1 MFRKKILKTF
11 TLGLISLASINFAN
25 AQCGIND
32 PAPFN
37 CNAGDPIDNITINS
51 VSSAS
56 QSAGCQSSGTYIAN
70 GHSLLSTTWTFTP
83 GFAYNGS
90 INGGGGVWSGQAG
103 LWIDY
108 DGDNMFEPS
117 EFTDIGTGN
126 ATSHNFVLN
135 IPSNAT
141 PGQKRMR
148 VRWLYAGN
156 VNSTD
161 ICNTP
166 GSGLGETEDFNVTI
180 LSLGANN
187 VGVTALASPTSSCG
201 GSAEPLSIEVT
212 NYGSNSQSNIPVT
225 AIVTGTIGGNAINQT
240 YNGVIAGP
248 LSQFQSATYNFGNLD
263 FRDGGNISVKLYHGL
278 AVEDF
283 RPNDT
288 LIANYSTVGTPDLA
302 TPSNSTRCGA
312 GQAVLSATTV
322 KSYDSVWWYNAATG
336 GSRIA
341 MGKNTL
347 SPPISATTNFWASA
361 VRVGPSS
368 SIVTQNNGGTYV
380 SGNTSLYNGWGFN
393 INPTKT
399 VSINSIQVRFWLN
412 GTANTVRIYKS
423 TGNGFNTVNN
433 TQLWTLH
440 GEYNVVANPGGGW
453 TTITID
459 PMIVDPGLT
468 GIYIASLGN
477 ELYATSGNK
486 TITNAD
492 MSLSTGN
499 YVYGLQGSNGT
510 GNGWSMDVTLNYNTI
525 CISNRVQM
533 TATVNPVPAGS
544 DFVKGNTYVGTFNSG
559 NTVNPDIVA
568 ESDNIEYNIGV
579 PIGQNQSGYGSVWN
593 VHSFTFLSKGGV
605 AVPNSMYTWTPP
617 SSSNSGLLDFTP
629 SNSWTDSTV
638 IAQVRVRFIATG
650 CDTLINRTI
659 FIAPRPNAQFTGTDA
674 CEGDYHFFTN
684 SSTVSTGMNSYLW
697 DFGDG
702 NTSTLINP
710 IHRYAAAGTYNVR
723 LYATTNYGYVD
734 STSFQVTT
742 FELPTASFEF
752 VNACEGTPVQFL
764 NRSTI
769 PSGSAT
775 YSWLYGDNT
784 TGAGANT
791 THLYNTPG
799 IYMARLIVDV
809 NGCKDDVTKYVTQ
822 APRAQVSFTVPSA
835 TCDNL
840 GLSFDNNTTIA
851 FGTVGYTWEFG
862 DGNIS
867 TNANPMHTYNSFNN
881 FTVKLKASTGFGC
894 IDSASAQVSLIESP
908 KADFSITGNQ
918 CSNEALSFNNNTNTP
933 SGSNAYAWEFG
944 SYGTS
949 NDANPTF
956 SFNVPGTYNVKLTAA
971 NPNGCFSSK
980 IIPITIGEKP
990 VASFFAENVCEGNDV
1005 MFQNGSAGVGTLTYN
1020 WDFDNGGAGSTDFNP
1035 SVSLTPGDY
1044 DVKLTVSNNGCADE
1058 LIKTVSVFANPTA
1071 APTVTSANSGVGFMQ
1086 FNSNATGAA
1095 TYTWYFGNGA
1105 TSNDENPKYQ
1115 YPFDGI
1121 YNVSLVVESSEGC
1134 RNNYSLSANVN
1145 RLSINAAGLASLVN
1159 VYPNPNAGQFNID
1172 LNIQDKS
1179 NVNVKMVN
1187 LLGQTVKTFTH
1198 DEVNSGSIKVDSS
1211 TLAAGIYLIEVVNG
1225 NDRASIKVTVTK

>member
-1 MFRKKILKTF
+1 MFRKKILKTL
-11 TLGLISLASINFAN
+11 TLGLFSLASINFAN

-32 PAPFN
+32 PAPLN
-37 CNAGDPIDNITINS
+37 CNAGDPLDNVTINS
-51 VSSAS
+51 ISSSA
-56 QSAGCQSSGTYIAN
+56 QSAGCQTSGTYIAQA
-70 GHSLLSTTWTFTP
+70 HSLLSTTWTFTP
-83 GFAYNGS
+83 GLSYNGS
-90 INGGGGVWSGQAG
+90 VTGGGGSWTGQAG

-108 DGDNMFEPS
+108 DADNQFEPS

-126 ATSHNFVLN
+126 ALSHNFVLN
-135 IPSNAT
+135 IPANAI
-141 PGQKRMR
+141 PGQRRMR
-148 VRWLYAGN
+148 VRWRYAGN
-156 VNSTD
+156 VSSTD
-161 ICNTP
+161 ICNNF
-166 GSGLGETEDFNVTI
+166 GLGETEDFNVTI
-180 LSLGANN
+180 LSLGADN
-187 VGVTALASPTSSCG
+187 VGVSGMPSPSSGCGSPTE
-201 GSAEPLSIEVT
+201 AIQIAVT
-212 NYGSNSQSNIPVT
+212 NFGTNVQSNIPVT
-225 AIVTGTIGGNAINQT
+225 AVVTGTVNGNAINQT

-248 LSQFQSATYNFGNLD
+248 LSQFQSATYNFGTINTSN
-263 FRDGGNISVKLYHGL
+263 GANISVKLYHGL
-278 AVEDF
+278 AVDNF
-283 RPNDT
+283 RANDT
-288 LIANYSTVGTPDLA
+288 LVSAYSTVGTPADP
-302 TPSNSTRCGA
+302 TTQNSTRCGA
-312 GQAVLSATTV
+312 GRAQLSATPGNAN
-322 KSYDSVWWYNAATG
+322 DSIWWFDAATG
-336 GSRIA
+336 GNRVAIGRNS
-341 MGKNTL
+341 L
-347 SPPISATTNFWASA
+347 SPQISATTNYWAMATRLGSNSTLA
-361 VRVGPSS
+361 TPNSTAYCVSFNTSIHNGWAFNVNPTRTIVVNSVG
-368 SIVTQNNGGTYV
+368 VAMWL
-380 SGNTSLYNGWGFN
+380 GNTS
-393 INPTKT
+393 TQ
-399 VSINSIQVRFWLN
+399 VSVYYSR
-412 GTANTVRIYKS
+412 GNT
-423 TGNGFNTVNN
+423 FNTVANSS
-433 TQLWTLH
+433 LWTLH
-440 GEYNVVANPGGGW
+440 GTYTVTSAPGGL
-453 TTITID
+453 TNVNIA
-459 PMIVDPGLT
+459 PLVLDPGIT
-468 GIYIASLGN
+468 GIYIAVLGN
-477 ELYATSGNK
+477 DCYAGAGAGTF
-486 TITNAD
+486 TNAD
-492 MSLSTGN
+492 LSITTGA
-499 YVYGLQGSNGT
+499 YVYGLNGA
-510 GNGWSMDVTLNYNTI
+510 NGWGTSYTMVTSLGYTTI
-525 CISNRVQM
+525 CASNRVPM

-544 DFVKGNTYVGTFNSG
+544 DFVKGNTYVGTYNSG

-579 PIGQNQSGYGSVWN
+579 PIGENQSGYGTVWN
-593 VHSFTFLSKGGV
+593 VHSFTFLSQGGV

-617 SSSNSGLLDFTP
+617 TNSNSGLLDFTP
-629 SNSWTDSTV
+629 TNAWTDSTV
-638 IAQVRVRFIATG
+638 IAQVRVRYIATG

-659 FIAPRPNAQFTGTDA
+659 FIAPRPDAQFTGTDA

-684 SSTVSTGMNSYLW
+684 SSTVSSGMNSYLW

-710 IHRYAAAGTYNVR
+710 IHRYATAGTYNVR

-752 VNACEGTPVQFL
+752 INACEGTPVQFL
-764 NRSTI
+764 DRSTI
-769 PSGSAT
+769 PAGSAT
-775 YSWLYGDNT
+775 YNWLFGDNT
-784 TGAGANT
+784 LGTGANT
-791 THLYNTPG
+791 SHLYNTPG

-809 NGCKDDVTKYVTQ
+809 NGCKDEVTKYVTQ
-822 APRAQVSFTVPSA
+822 APRAQVAFTVPSA

-851 FGTVGYTWEFG
+851 FGTVGYTWDFG
-862 DGNIS
+862 DGYES
-867 TNANPMHTYNSFNN
+867 TNANPMHTYNSYNN

-894 IDSASAQVSLIESP
+894 VDSASAQVSLIESP
-908 KADFSITGNQ
+908 KADFSISGNQ
-918 CSNEALSFNNNTNTP
+918 CSNEALTFNNSTNTP
-933 SGSNAYAWEFG
+933 GGSNVYSWEFG

-949 NDANPTF
+949 TDANPTF
-956 SFNVPGTYNVKLTAA
+956 SFSVPGTYNVKLTAA

-1005 MFQNGSAGVGTLTYN
+1005 MFQNGSAGVGNLTYN

-1035 SVSLTPGDY
+1035 SVTLTPGDY

-1071 APTVTSANSGVGFMQ
+1071 APTVSTANSGVGFMQ

-1121 YNVSLVVESSEGC
+1121 YNVSLVVESNEGC

-1187 LLGQTVKTFTH
+1187 LLGQTVKTFTQ
-1198 DEVNSGSIKVDSS
+1198 DEVNSGSIKVDAS

>member
-32 PAPFN
+32 PAPLN
-37 CNAGDPIDNITINS
+37 CNSGDPLDNVTINGI
-51 VSSAS
+51 SSTGS
-56 QSAGCQSSGTYIAN
+56 PGCQSSGTYIAN

-83 GFAYNGS
+83 GLSYNGTVS
-90 INGGGGVWSGQAG
+90 GGGGVWTGQAG

-117 EFTDIGTGN
+117 EFTDIGTAN
-126 ATSHNFVLN
+126 ALSHNFTLN
-135 IPSNAT
+135 IPSNAVA
-141 PGQKRMR
+141 GSRRMR
-148 VRWLYAGN
+148 VRWVYASN
-156 VNSTD
+156 VGSTD
-161 ICNTP
+161 ICNAA
-166 GSGLGETEDFNVTI
+166 GFGLGETEDFNVTI
-180 LSLGANN
+180 QSLGANN
-187 VGVTALASPTSSCG
+187 VAVTAMPSPSSSCG
-201 GSAEPLSIEVT
+201 STSENVSATVT
-212 NYGSNSQSNIPVT
+212 NFGSNPQSNIPVT
-225 AIVTGTIGGNAINQT
+225 AIVTGTVNGLSINQT
-240 YNGVIAGP
+240 FNTVIAGP
-248 LSQFQSATYNFGNLD
+248 LNQNQTANVNFTTLNTSNGA
-263 FRDGGNISVKLYHGL
+263 NISVKLYHGL
-278 AVEDF
+278 AVDDF
-283 RPNDT
+283 RANDT
-288 LIANYSTVGTPDLA
+288 ITRTYTTVGTPADP
-302 TPSNSTRCGA
+302 TVQNSTRCGA
-312 GQAVLSATTV
+312 GRAVLSATAGNPA
-322 KSYDSVWWYNAATG
+322 DSIWWYNAATG
-336 GSRIA
+336 GQRVA
-341 MGKNTL
+341 TGANAL
-347 SPPISATTNFWASA
+347 SPQISATTNYWAVSTRLGANSTITTGPTTA
-361 VRVGPSS
+361 VA
-368 SIVTQNNGGTYV
+368 V
-380 SGNTSLYNGWGFN
+380 SFNTAVHNGWAFN
-393 INPTKT
+393 INPSKT
-399 VSINSIQVRFWLN
+399 ISINSFGVGMWL
-412 GTANTVRIYKS
+412 GNTNTTVVVYYSR
-423 TGNGFNTVNN
+423 GNGFNTVTN
-433 TQLWTLH
+433 TGLWTLH
-440 GEYNVVANPGGGW
+440 GTYNVTSAPSGFTTVNINPL
-453 TTITID
+453 IL
-459 PMIVDPGLT
+459 DPGIT
-468 GIYIASLGN
+468 GVYIAVLGN
-477 ELYATSGNK
+477 DCYAHNGNLSV
-486 TITNAD
+486 TNAD
-492 MSLSTGN
+492 LNVSGGV
-499 YVYGLQGSNGT
+499 YVYGLQGV
-510 GNGWSMDVTLNYNTI
+510 NGWGGSYTMSVNVGYNTI
-525 CISNRVQM
+525 CTSNRVPM

-544 DFVKGNTYVGTFNSG
+544 DFVRGSNYVGTYNSG
-559 NTVNPDIVA
+559 NTLNPDIVA

-629 SNSWTDSTV
+629 TNAWTDSTV

-684 SSTVSTGMNSYLW
+684 SSTVSTGMNSYVW

-764 NRSTI
+764 DRSTL
-769 PSGSAT
+769 PSGNVT
-775 YSWLYGDNT
+775 YNWLFGDNT
-784 TGAGANT
+784 IGSGANT
-791 THLYNTPG
+791 NHLYNTPG

-809 NGCKDDVTKYVTQ
+809 NGCKDEVTKYVTQ
-822 APRAQVSFTVPSA
+822 APRAQVAFIVPPA

-840 GLSFDNNTTIA
+840 GINFDNNTTID

-862 DGNIS
+862 DGNVS
-867 TNANPMHTYNSFNN
+867 TNANPIHIYNSFNN

-949 NDANPTF
+949 TDANPTF
-956 SFNVPGTYNVKLTAA
+956 SFSVPGTYNVKLTAA

-1005 MFQNGSAGVGTLTYN
+1005 MFQNGSAGVGNLTYN
-1020 WDFDNGGAGSTDFNP
+1020 WDFDNGGVGSTDFNP
-1035 SVSLTPGDY
+1035 SVTLTPGDY

-1071 APTVTSANSGVGFMQ
+1071 APTVSTANSGVGFMQ

-1121 YNVSLVVESSEGC
+1121 YNVSLVVESNEGC

-1145 RLSINAAGLASLVN
+1145 RLSINATGLASLVN

-1187 LLGQTVKTFTH
+1187 LLGQTVKTFTQ
-1198 DEVNSGSIKVDSS
+1198 DEVNSGSIKVDAT